1 MYMGREDFLEHLC
14 PFALPVDKKN
24 LEHRYSFINH
34 HRTTSNANPS
44 NHIYERW
51 CHPPSTDPRIVQIL
65 GLVTHCQMS
74 NVKCQMSNVKCQRA
88 IHGKCEIP
96 WDLSRYLKLSS
107 NLCTRTNNCVHSD
120 CVYWA
125 SIVYFFSV
133 FFILVKNVSFVWTH
147 MVKCLVWMSECEV

>member
-44 NHIYERW
+44 NHIYMK
-51 CHPPSTDPRIVQIL
+51 DD
-65 GLVTHCQMS
+65 VTHHPLTPELFRFWVS
-74 NVKCQMSNVKCQRA
+74 SHTVKCQMSNVKCQRS

-147 MVKCLVWMSECEV
+147 MVKCLVWVSECEV